1 MTRILL
7 FDANKIE
14 RRELETLKQR
24 QFRKQENYN

>member
-14 RRELETLKQR
+14 RRELEALKSKAILKTKEQ
-24 QFRKQENYN
+24 

>member
-14 RRELETLKQR
+14 RRELETLNSKAIQKTR
-24 QFRKQENYN
+24 EL

>member
-14 RRELETLKQR
+14 RRELETLESKAIL
-24 QFRKQENYN
+24 KTKEL